1 MDAIGTEETVND
13 EAEEEVWVLDENQQ
27 WRMLDSEG
35 RYI

>member
-1 MDAIGTEETVND
+1 MDTVGTEETVND
-13 EAEEEVWVLDENQQ
+13 EEVWVLDENQQ